1 MKNTYLKIHVRWLLP
16 ILVFFFVVG
25 INQNIEA
32 FQKSNQQDDFTEFK
46 GSVVDSRNNDPL
58 IYADLKLN
66 GTNIRSITNIE
77 GEFSLKVPKE
87 HLDKTVTV
95 SFLGYKTQTI
105 ALSKFD
111 SENMVIKLSVVAT
124 KLTEINISTIKDAKK
139 LFQEVL
145 KRKTENYYG
154 NESLM
159 TAFYRESIKKGR
171 KNASLSEAILEVYK
185 NPTKSSKKDN
195 LKLIKSRKSTNYS
208 RLDTLAL
215 KLQGGPFSTLYTDL
229 MKYPEYVFTD
239 ENMEYYEFS
248 FDGRSQIDNHQ
259 VYVLSFRQKPNVLS
273 PFYYGKLYVDVTSL
287 ALLRADYQ
295 LNVSNRA
302 LTSAMFVKKKPRKV
316 RAYPLEASYRVDYR
330 EKDGKWQY
338 GYSNIKLVFKVKWK
352 GRLFNSTYSL
362 DSEMLITDWQQNTTG
377 IKPQQTLKPNV
388 ILTDEASGFSDPEFW
403 GEYNIIEPEKSIET
417 AIKKISKQLE
427 RLKS

>member
-1 MKNTYLKIHVRWLLP
+1 MKNMYFKTQIRWFIHF
-16 ILVFFFVVG
+16 LVFLLVVG
-25 INQNIEA
+25 NNQNIEA
-32 FQKSNQQDDFTEFK
+32 FQDSNQQDTFTEFK

-58 IYADLKLN
+58 IYADLNVN

-87 HLDKTVTV
+87 HLDKSVTI

-105 ALSKFD
+105 PLSEFD
-111 SENMVIKLSVVAT
+111 KERTVIKLFVVLT
-124 KLTEINISTIKDAKK
+124 QLTEINISTIKDAKK
-139 LFQEVL
+139 LFQEAL
-145 KRKTENYYG
+145 KRKADNYFG
-154 NESLM
+154 MESIM

-171 KNASLSEAILEVYK
+171 KNASLSEAVIEVYK
-185 NPTKSSKKDN
+185 NPINSLKKDN
-195 LKLIKSRKSTNYS
+195 LKLVKSRKNTNYS

-215 KLQGGPFSTLYTDL
+215 KLQGGPFSTLFTDL

-239 ENMEYYEFS
+239 ENIEYYEFS
-248 FDGRSQIDNHQ
+248 FDGRSQINNHQ
-259 VYVLSFRQKPNVLS
+259 VYVLSFKQKPNVLS
-273 PFYYGKLYVDVTSL
+273 PFYYGKLYIDVTSL

-295 LNVSNRA
+295 LNVSNKV
-302 LTSAMFVKKKPRKV
+302 LTSAMFVKKKPKKV

-338 GYSNIKLVFKVKWK
+338 GYSNIHLVFRVKWK
-352 GRLFNSTYSL
+352 GRLFNSTYTL
-362 DSEMLITDWQQNTTG
+362 DSEMLITDWKPNTTG
-377 IKPQQTLKPNV
+377 LKPQQPLKPNV
-388 ILTDEASGFSDPEFW
+388 ILTDEASGFTDPEFW

-417 AIKKISKQLE
+417 AIDKISRQLE

>member
-1 MKNTYLKIHVRWLLP
+1 VRWFLP
-16 ILVFFFVVG
+16 FLVFLLVVG

-32 FQKSNQQDDFTEFK
+32 YQNNNQQGSYTEFK
-46 GSVVDSRNNDPL
+46 GLVVDSRNNDAL
-58 IYADLKLN
+58 IYADLN
-66 GTNIRSITNIE
+66 VEGTNIRSISNIE

-87 HLDKTVTV
+87 HLDKTVTI
-95 SFLGYKTQTI
+95 SFLGYKTQNI
-105 ALSKFD
+105 PLSEFD
-111 SENMVIKLSVVAT
+111 SDKTVIKLSVVVT
-124 KLTEINISTIKDAKK
+124 KLTEINISTVKDAKK

-145 KRKTENYYG
+145 KRKTDNYYG
-154 NESLM
+154 NETIM

-171 KNASLSEAILEVYK
+171 KNASLSEAVLEVYK
-185 NPTKSSKKDN
+185 NPTKSFKKDN
-195 LKLIKSRKSTNYS
+195 LKLIKSRKNTNYS

-259 VYVLSFRQKPNVLS
+259 VYVLSFKQKSNVLS
-273 PFYYGKLYVDVTSL
+273 PFYYGKLYVDVGSL

-295 LNVSNRA
+295 LNVSNRS

-330 EKDGKWQY
+330 ENNGKWQY
-338 GYSNIKLVFKVKWK
+338 GYSNIKLIFRVKWK
-352 GRLFNSTYSL
+352 GKLFNSTYTL
-362 DSEMLITDWQQNTTG
+362 DSEMLITDWEQNTTG
-377 IKPQQTLKPNV
+377 IKPQQSLKPNV
-388 ILTDEASGFSDPEFW
+388 ILTDEASGFSEPEFW

-417 AIKKISKQLE
+417 AIKKISRQLE

>member
-1 MKNTYLKIHVRWLLP
+1 MKNIYLKTQVRRLLP
-16 ILVFFFVVG
+16 LLIFFFVVG

-32 FQKSNQQDDFTEFK
+32 FQNNNQQDTFTEFK
-46 GSVVDSRNNDPL
+46 GLVVDSRNNDPL
-58 IYADLKLN
+58 IYADLNVN
-66 GTNIRSITNIE
+66 GTNIRSITNTE

-87 HLDKTVTV
+87 HLEKSVTV
-95 SFLGYKTQTI
+95 SFLGYRTQTVS
-105 ALSKFD
+105 LSEFNRE
-111 SENMVIKLSVVAT
+111 STVIKLSVVAT
-124 KLTEINISTIKDAKK
+124 KLTEINISTVKDPKK

-145 KRKTENYYG
+145 KRKAENYYG

-159 TAFYRESIKKGR
+159 TAFYRESIKKGK
-171 KNASLSEAILEVYK
+171 KNASLSEAVLEIYK
-185 NPTKSSKKDN
+185 NPTKSLKKDN
-195 LKLIKSRKSTNYS
+195 LILIKSRKNTNYS

-248 FDGRSQIDNHQ
+248 FDGRSQIDNRQ
-259 VYVLSFRQKPNVLS
+259 VYVLSFKQKPNVLS
-273 PFYYGKLYVDVTSL
+273 PFYFGKLYVDVTSL

-302 LTSAMFVKKKPRKV
+302 MTGAMFVKKKPKKV

-338 GYSNIKLVFKVKWK
+338 GYSNIKLVFRVKWK

-362 DSEMLITDWQQNTTG
+362 DSEMLITDWQQNTAG

-388 ILTDEASGFSDPEFW
+388 ILTDEASGFTDPEFW

-417 AIKKISKQLE
+417 AIKKISRQLE
-427 RLKS
+427 KLKS